1 MKRSNRTLVMM
12 LMAMGCITLLILSNV
27 LYTMTSARH
36 FRTGMNVK
44 EYKDGDIVKT
54 EVLKAKRGSILD
66 RSGEILAKDE
76 DTYTI
81 IAVLSKTRKDIGN
94 QPAYVQDIDKTAR
107 LLAPKLGLEEAFLRK
122 KLQDARNSNM
132 YQTEFGE
139 KGKYLSNSVKE
150 SIAALKLPG
159 IEFQSSVKRTYPNSV
174 FASHLL
180 GFAQYDEAKKKITG
194 QIGLEAALDEELSGT
209 NGSKEYQK
217 DADGN
222 PLPGT
227 EYTKAYAKDGDNVVL
242 TLDRNVQQTLQ
253 SSLDKSVKKT
263 SGGVRSWGIV
273 MEVKTGK
280 ILGWASSPSF
290 NLNSRDDIKDYVDL
304 PSDFLYEPGSVMK
317 GITYAAAVDSG
328 HYPYNKTFDSDVYHF
343 VEDSKGNIHRTNN
356 ANDQAIYDAEQYK
369 HGTISFDKGF
379 VLSSNIGICELLAS
393 YMEPSIYKEYLEKF
407 GFLKSV
413 DTPYLSNKPGEMQF
427 TYALEKLSTGFGQAI
442 NVNALQM
449 AQAFSAI
456 FNDGTM
462 MRPYVVD
469 RIERS
474 NGTVVKQYEPKA
486 VGKPISEK
494 TSAYIQKLMKR
505 VVDDKDGTARMY
517 RMEDVDII
525 AKTGTG
531 QVYGKQGYDRSLYTN
546 SIMMAA
552 PAKNPKVMVYYA
564 FQASDYLNYD
574 REPAKEVMRSA
585 LVAANITADKAS
597 LNEEKAYKG
606 FRETQM
612 PVLRNHSLSYA
623 LDKLKDTHTEQII
636 IGDGSE
642 VMEQFPQPKETI
654 ISNQRVFLLSNGG
667 RLTMPDMTGWT
678 KKDIT
683 AFWKL
688 THIAVEMDG
697 TGMVASQNIKA
708 GKAINKD
715 TVIQVT
721 MK

>member
-1 MKRSNRTLVMM
+1 MKRSNRTLAVMM
-12 LMAMGCITLLILSNV
+12 IVMGGITLLILSNV
-27 LYTMTSARH
+27 LYTMTSAKH

-44 EYKDGDIVKT
+44 EYKDGDIVQT
-54 EVLKAKRGSILD
+54 EVLKARRGSILD
-66 RSGEILAKDE
+66 RSGEVLAKDE
-76 DTYTI
+76 DTYTV
-81 IAVLSKTRKDIGN
+81 IAILSKTRKDIGN
-94 QPAYVQDIDKTAR
+94 KPAYVQDINKTAR
-107 LLAPKLGLEEAFLRK
+107 LLAPKLGLEEAFVRK
-122 KLQDARNSNM
+122 KLQDARDSNK

-139 KGKYLSNSVKE
+139 KGKYLSNGVKE
-150 SIAALKLPG
+150 SIAALRLPG

-180 GFAQYDEAKKKITG
+180 GYAQYDEAKKKITG
-194 QIGLEAALDEELSGT
+194 QIGLEAALNKELSGT

-217 DADGN
+217 DAAGN
-222 PLPGT
+222 ALPGT
-227 EYTKAYAKDGDNVVL
+227 EYTKTYAKNGDNVVL

-263 SGGVRSWGIV
+263 TGGVRGWGIV

-290 NLNSRDDIKDYVDL
+290 NLNNRNDIKDYVDL

-328 HYPYNKTFDSDVYHF
+328 HYPYNKTFDSDVYYF

-356 ANDQAIYDAEQYK
+356 PKDLVIYDAQQNK

-393 YMEPSIYKEYLEKF
+393 YMEPSIYKDYLGKF

-427 TYALEKLSTGFGQAI
+427 TYASEKLSTGFGQAI

-456 FNDGTM
+456 FNNGNM

-474 NGTVVKQYEPKA
+474 NGTIVKQYEPKV
-486 VGKPISEK
+486 VGQPISEK

-517 RMEDVDII
+517 RMKDVDII

-531 QVYGKQGYDRSLYTN
+531 QVYSEHGYDGSLYTN
-546 SIMMAA
+546 SVMMAA
-552 PAKNPKVMVYYA
+552 PAKDPKVMVYYA
-564 FQASDYLNYD
+564 FQSSDYLNYD

-585 LVAANITADKAS
+585 LVAANITADKALES
-597 LNEEKAYKG
+597 EEKTYKD
-606 FRETQM
+606 FRETRM

-623 LDKLKDTHTEQII
+623 SEKLKDSHTEQII

-642 VMEQFPQPKETI
+642 IIEQFPQAKETI
-654 ISNQRVFLLSNGG
+654 ISNQRVFLLSDGS
-667 RLTMPDMTGWT
+667 RMTMPDMKGWT

-697 TGMVASQNIKA
+697 TGMVASQNIKT

-715 TVIQVT
+715 TVIQVK

>member
-1 MKRSNRTLVMM
+1 MKRSNRNLMILLLVMS
-12 LMAMGCITLLILSNV
+12 CISVLIISNV
-27 LYTMTSARH
+27 LYTMTSAKH

-44 EYKDGDIVKT
+44 EYKDGDIVHT
-54 EVLKAKRGSILD
+54 EVLKARRGSILD

-76 DTYTI
+76 DTYTL
-81 IAVLSKTRKDIGN
+81 IAILSKTRKGIGN
-94 QPAYVQDIDKTAR
+94 TLAYVQDINKTAR
-107 LLAPKLGLEEAFLRK
+107 LLAPKLNVKETFIRDNLTQAR
-122 KLQDARNSNM
+122 DANR

-139 KGKYLSNSVKE
+139 QGKYLSSGVKE
-150 SIAALKLPG
+150 SIEALKLPG
-159 IEFQSSVKRTYPNSV
+159 IVFQSSVKRTYPNSV

-180 GFAQYDEAKKKITG
+180 GFAQYDEKKGKISG
-194 QIGLEAALDEELSGT
+194 QIGLEAALDEQLSGT
-209 NGSKEYQK
+209 DGSKEYQK

-222 PLPGT
+222 ALPGT
-227 EYTKAYAKDGDNVVL
+227 EYTKAYAKNGDNVVL

-263 SGGVRSWGIV
+263 YGGVRGWGIV

-290 NLNSRDDIKDYVDL
+290 DLNSREDIKSFQDL
-304 PSDFLYEPGSVMK
+304 PADFLYEPGSVMK

-328 HYPYNKTFDSDVYHF
+328 HYPYNKTFNSGIFHF
-343 VEDSKGNIHRTNN
+343 LEDAKGNIIRTSSGNLYI
-356 ANDQAIYDAEQYK
+356 QDAQGSD

-393 YMEPSIYKEYLEKF
+393 YMKPDIYKDYLQKF

-413 DTPYLSNKPGEMQF
+413 DTPYLSNEPGEMQF
-427 TYALEKLSTGFGQAI
+427 TYASEKLSTGFGQSI

-449 AQAFSAI
+449 VQAFSAI
-456 FNDGTM
+456 FNDGNM
-462 MRPYVVD
+462 IRPYLVD
-469 RIERS
+469 RIEHA
-474 NGTVVKQYEPKA
+474 NGTISKQYEPKV
-486 VGKPISEK
+486 VGQPISEK

-517 RMEDVDII
+517 RMKDVDII

-531 QVYGKQGYDRSLYTN
+531 QVYGKHGYDGSLYTN
-546 SIMMAA
+546 SVMMAA
-552 PAKNPKVMVYYA
+552 PAKDPKVMVYYA

-574 REPAKEVMRSA
+574 REPMKEVMRSA
-585 LVAANITADKAS
+585 LVAANITADQETDTK
-597 LNEEKAYKG
+597 EKTVKKFKVA
-606 FRETQM
+606 QM
-612 PVLRNHSLSYA
+612 PVLRNHSLAYA
-623 LDKLKDTHTEQII
+623 KEKLKDTHTEQII

-642 VMEQFPQPKETI
+642 VVEQYPQAKETI
-654 ISNQRVFLLSNGG
+654 ISNQRIFLKSDGS
-667 RLTMPDMTGWT
+667 RMTMPNMKGWT

-683 AFWKL
+683 AFWQL

-697 TGMVASQNIKA
+697 TGMVTSQNIQT
-708 GKAINKD
+708 GKVISKD
-715 TVIQVT
+715 TVIKVK

>member
-1 MKRSNRTLVMM
+1 
-12 LMAMGCITLLILSNV
+12 
-27 LYTMTSARH
+27 
-36 FRTGMNVK
+36 
-44 EYKDGDIVKT
+44 
-54 EVLKAKRGSILD
+54 
-66 RSGEILAKDE
+66 
-76 DTYTI
+76 
-81 IAVLSKTRKDIGN
+81 
-94 QPAYVQDIDKTAR
+94 
-107 LLAPKLGLEEAFLRK
+107 
-122 KLQDARNSNM
+122 
-132 YQTEFGE
+132 
-139 KGKYLSNSVKE
+139 
-150 SIAALKLPG
+150 
-159 IEFQSSVKRTYPNSV
+159 
-174 FASHLL
+174 
-180 GFAQYDEAKKKITG
+180 
-194 QIGLEAALDEELSGT
+194 
-209 NGSKEYQK
+209 
-217 DADGN
+217 
-222 PLPGT
+222 
-227 EYTKAYAKDGDNVVL
+227 
-242 TLDRNVQQTLQ
+242 
-253 SSLDKSVKKT
+253 
-263 SGGVRSWGIV
+263 

-356 ANDQAIYDAEQYK
+356 ANDQAIYDAERYK

-688 THIAVEMDG
+688 THIRHR
-697 TGMVASQNIKA
+697 
-708 GKAINKD
+708 
-715 TVIQVT
+715 
-721 MK
+721 

>member
-1 MKRSNRTLVMM
+1 MKRSNRTLAMM
-12 LMAMGCITLLILSNV
+12 MMAMGCITLLILSNV

-44 EYKDGDIVKT
+44 EYKDGDIVQRV
-54 EVLKAKRGSILD
+54 VLKARRGSILD
-66 RSGEILAKDE
+66 RSGEVLAKDE
-76 DTYTI
+76 DTYTV
-81 IAVLSKTRKDIGN
+81 IAILSKTRKDIGN
-94 QPAYVQDIDKTAR
+94 RPAYVQDIDKTAR

-122 KLQDARNSNM
+122 KLEDARDLNM

-180 GFAQYDEAKKKITG
+180 GFAQYDEAKKKISG
-194 QIGLEAALDEELSGT
+194 QIGLEAALDQELSGT

-227 EYTKAYAKDGDNVVL
+227 EYTKDYAKDGDHVVL

-263 SGGVRSWGIV
+263 SGGVRGWGIV

-290 NLNSRDDIKDYVDL
+290 HLNSRNDIKDYVDL

-328 HYPYNKTFDSDVYHF
+328 QYPYNKTFDSDVYHF

-356 ANDQAIYDAEQYK
+356 ANDLTIYDAQQSK

-379 VLSSNIGICELLAS
+379 VLSSNIGICELLAN
-393 YMEPSIYKEYLEKF
+393 YMEPSTYKEYLEKF

-413 DTPYLSNKPGEMQF
+413 DTPYLNNKPGEMQF
-427 TYALEKLSTGFGQAI
+427 TYASEKLSTGFGQAI

-462 MRPYVVD
+462 MRPYV
-469 RIERS
+469 
-474 NGTVVKQYEPKA
+474 
-486 VGKPISEK
+486 
-494 TSAYIQKLMKR
+494 
-505 VVDDKDGTARMY
+505 
-517 RMEDVDII
+517 
-525 AKTGTG
+525 
-531 QVYGKQGYDRSLYTN
+531 
-546 SIMMAA
+546 
-552 PAKNPKVMVYYA
+552 
-564 FQASDYLNYD
+564 
-574 REPAKEVMRSA
+574 
-585 LVAANITADKAS
+585 
-597 LNEEKAYKG
+597 
-606 FRETQM
+606 
-612 PVLRNHSLSYA
+612 
-623 LDKLKDTHTEQII
+623 
-636 IGDGSE
+636 
-642 VMEQFPQPKETI
+642 
-654 ISNQRVFLLSNGG
+654 
-667 RLTMPDMTGWT
+667 
-678 KKDIT
+678 
-683 AFWKL
+683 
-688 THIAVEMDG
+688 
-697 TGMVASQNIKA
+697 
-708 GKAINKD
+708 
-715 TVIQVT
+715 
-721 MK
+721 

>member
-1 MKRSNRTLVMM
+1 
-12 LMAMGCITLLILSNV
+12 
-27 LYTMTSARH
+27 
-36 FRTGMNVK
+36 
-44 EYKDGDIVKT
+44 
-54 EVLKAKRGSILD
+54 
-66 RSGEILAKDE
+66 
-76 DTYTI
+76 
-81 IAVLSKTRKDIGN
+81 
-94 QPAYVQDIDKTAR
+94 
-107 LLAPKLGLEEAFLRK
+107 
-122 KLQDARNSNM
+122 
-132 YQTEFGE
+132 
-139 KGKYLSNSVKE
+139 
-150 SIAALKLPG
+150 
-159 IEFQSSVKRTYPNSV
+159 
-174 FASHLL
+174 
-180 GFAQYDEAKKKITG
+180 
-194 QIGLEAALDEELSGT
+194 
-209 NGSKEYQK
+209 
-217 DADGN
+217 
-222 PLPGT
+222 
-227 EYTKAYAKDGDNVVL
+227 
-242 TLDRNVQQTLQ
+242 
-253 SSLDKSVKKT
+253 
-263 SGGVRSWGIV
+263 

-328 HYPYNKTFDSDVYHF
+328 QYPYNKTFDSDVYHF

-356 ANDQAIYDAEQYK
+356 ANDLTIYDAQQSK

-379 VLSSNIGICELLAS
+379 VLSSNIGICELLAN
-393 YMEPSIYKEYLEKF
+393 YMEPSTYKEYLEKF

-413 DTPYLSNKPGEMQF
+413 DTPYLNNKPGEMQF
-427 TYALEKLSTGFGQAI
+427 TYASEKLSTGFGQAI

-469 RIERS
+469 RIERF
-474 NGTVVKQYEPKA
+474 NGTVVKQYEPKV
-486 VGKPISEK
+486 VGKPVSEK

-517 RMEDVDII
+517 RMKDVDII

-531 QVYGKQGYDRSLYTN
+531 QVYGKKGYDVSLYTN
-546 SIMMAA
+546 SVMMAA
-552 PAKNPKVMVYYA
+552 PAKDPKVMVYYA

-585 LVAANITADKAS
+585 LVAANITADKAFG
-597 LNEEKAYKG
+597 NEEKAYKD

-623 LDKLKDTHTEQII
+623 LDKLKNSHTEQII

-642 VMEQFPQPKETI
+642 VMEQFPQPKETV
-654 ISNQRVFLLSNGG
+654 ISNQRVFLLSDGS
-667 RLTMPDMTGWT
+667 RLTMPDMKGWT

-715 TVIQVT
+715 TVIRVK